1 MLFFRLHGVAD
12 LAVEAGDW
20 ALIEKLWRDWSP
32 GWEAPA
38 DENAHLKRSLGEPSV
53 TRASLG
59 YYRAML
65 GRSTPGRMNTLELF
79 RTKIRVPTVALT
91 GALDGC
97 VDTRLYEVAMKKE
110 DFPRGIEVVQVEGAG
125 HFLHQERAEE
135 INRIR
140 VDWLRGLQREAGA

>member
-1 MLFFRLHGVAD
+1 MLFIRWHGVEE
-12 LAVEAGDW
+12 LAVDAGDW

-38 DENAHLKRSLGEPSV
+38 DEIAHLKRCLGEPGV
-53 TRASLG
+53 KRASLG

-79 RTKIRVPTVALT
+79 RTRIRVPTVTLT
-91 GALDGC
+91 A
-97 VDTRLYEVAMKKE
+97 
-110 DFPRGIEVVQVEGAG
+110 
-125 HFLHQERAEE
+125 
-135 INRIR
+135 INRTR